1 MVAGFSDK
9 ANNAAQNADRYG
21 RDWAA
26 ADAARNQDQ
35 KVANFNEDAK
45 FQENDRKVSTDRKQ
59 NNRVYQNYYNNDN
72 KNGNNW
78 EWLKYNRDQDDDVH
92 GFDNQMRRDKAFKVS
107 FVVAVVVV
115 VVFVVFYWDCVV

>member
-9 ANNAAQNADRYG
+9 ANAAQNADRYG

-78 EWLKYNRDQDDDVH
+78 E
-92 GFDNQMRRDKAFKVS
+92 
-107 FVVAVVVV
+107 
-115 VVFVVFYWDCVV
+115 